1 MRIFLEP
8 SVHELLF
15 SWVGRVQEIKARP
28 GVLLKIGTLIRDD
41 LV

>member
-1 MRIFLEP
+1 MRVFPEP
-8 SVHELLF
+8 SVHEHVF

-28 GVLLKIGTLIRDD
+28 GVLLKIGTLIRGV